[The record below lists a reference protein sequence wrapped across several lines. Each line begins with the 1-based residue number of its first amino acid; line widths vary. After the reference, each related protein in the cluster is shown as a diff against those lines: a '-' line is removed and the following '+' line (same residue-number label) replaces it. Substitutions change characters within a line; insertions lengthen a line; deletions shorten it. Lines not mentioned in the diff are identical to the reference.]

1 MCKATDKI
9 VYVLAALSAALW
21 FMVPFGP
28 PTATGEDKPPADMV
42 IDATTLRHKVMCGYQ
57 GWFRCPGDPADE
69 GWVHWSRNRTKI
81 GPDSLTFEMWPDM
94 TELTDGER
102 YPAPGFTDPDG
113 KPACLFSSANART
126 VERHFQW
133 MKQYGIDGVFVQRFV
148 VGLRDRSGDS
158 VLAHVRDSANHT
170 GRVFALC
177 YDLSGAPKD
186 KVYDRLVADWKRLV
200 DDRKLTEDGR
210 YLHDGGKPV
219 LFIWGFFSDRFG
231 PALANRI
238 IDFFKN
244 DAKYSVTLIGGCQWQ
259 WRGEKDAEWA
269 KVFRR
274 FDVISPWNVGNTM
287 QVDGK
292 RQAATDY
299 WKRDREA
306 AARAGERYFPVI
318 YPGFGWTNLKGK
330 RAVGA
335 TIPRLGGDFYWR
347 QFAVA
352 ADDGMDMAYVAMF
365 DEVDE
370 GTAVFK
376 VSNAPPTPGR
386 FADYEGLPTDWYLRL
401 TGEGSK
407 LIRSGRKGQRTIPIK
422 P

>member
-1 MCKATDKI
+1 MG
-9 VYVLAALSAALW
+9 LSAALW
-21 FMVPFGP
+21 FIVPFAP
-28 PTATGEDKPPADMV
+28 PTATGEDKPPADTD
-42 IDATTLRHKVMCGYQ
+42 IDATTLHHKVMCGYQ

-69 GWVHWSRNRTKI
+69 GWVHWSRDRAKI
-81 GPDSLTFEMWPDM
+81 TPDTLTFEMWPD
-94 TELTDGER
+94 TSELTDDER

-133 MKQYGIDGVFVQRFV
+133 MKQYGIDGVFAQRFV
-148 VGLRDRSGDS
+148 VGLGDRSGDR
-158 VLAHVRDSANHT
+158 VLAQVRESANHT

-186 KVYDRLVADWKRLV
+186 KVYDLLVADWKRLV

-219 LFIWGFFSDRFG
+219 LFVWGFYSDRFG

-238 IDFFKN
+238 IDFFK
-244 DAKYSVTLIGGCQWQ
+244 DDEKYSVTLIGGCQWQ
-259 WRGEKDAEWA
+259 WRDEKDAEWA

-274 FDVISPWNVGNTM
+274 FDVISPWNVGNTTT
-287 QVDGK
+287 VDGK

-299 WKRDREA
+299 WKQDRET
-306 AARAGERYFPVI
+306 AARAGVRYLPVI

-330 RAVGA
+330 RAAGA

-347 QFAVA
+347 QFATA

-376 VSNAPPTPGR
+376 VTNAPPTPGR
-386 FADYEGLPTDWYLRL
+386 FADYEGLPADWYLRL

-407 LIRSGRKGQRTIPIK
+407 LIRSGRKDQRTIPIR